1 VVTTRFDAGG
11 AYPRTVSDNDDGASR
26 TSTSALGRRE
36 RRDGGETRTLI
47 LAAARD
53 VLLRDGYARLSTRSV
68 ADAADVPLSQIHYHF
83 GSKQQLILAVL
94 EAQNE
99 RLLERQAEM
108 FAGPEPLWVRW
119 QRACEF
125 LEIDL
130 ASGYVRILQE
140 LIAASWS
147 DPELAGPVRDQLR
160 GWFDLLTDVAARSS
174 AAVDGLGPFTPSEI
188 AALMGL
194 PFIGAE
200 AIILLG
206 MPEEQLPARSALA
219 KLADVIRQI
228 ETSRN
233 ANTHDAST

>member
-1 VVTTRFDAGG
+1 
-11 AYPRTVSDNDDGASR
+11 VSDSDHAS
-26 TSTSALGRRE
+26 TGLPTAAPGRRE

-47 LAAARD
+47 LAAARE

-94 EAQNE
+94 EAQNQ

-160 GWFDLLTDVAARSS
+160 GWFDLLSDVAARSS
-174 AAVDGLGPFTPSEI
+174 TAIGGLGPFTPSEV

-206 MPEEQLPARSALA
+206 MPEEHLPARSALA
-219 KLADVIRQI
+219 KLANVIREI
-228 ETSRN
+228 ETSRS
-233 ANTHDAST
+233 STTSDGDR

>member
-1 VVTTRFDAGG
+1 MTARSAAGR
-11 AYPRTVSDNDDGASR
+11 AYPPDVDDTAAGSPAA
-26 TSTSALGRRE
+26 TNGPPTGRRE
-36 RRDGGETRTLI
+36 RRDGTETRVLI
-47 LAAARD
+47 LAAARE

-68 ADAADVPLSQIHYHF
+68 ADEADVPLSQIHYHF

-94 EAQNE
+94 EAQNQ

-147 DPELAGPVRDQLR
+147 DPELAGPVRNQLR
-160 GWFDLLTDVAARSS
+160 GWFDLLADVAARSS
-174 AAVDGLGPFTPSEI
+174 PAIGGLGPFTPAEI

-200 AIILLG
+200 AVILLG
-206 MPEEQLPARSALA
+206 VPETDIPARSALA
-219 KLADVIRQI
+219 KLGEVIREI
-228 ETSRN
+228 ETARGATTSDGDR
-233 ANTHDAST
+233 